1 MTSSRLFVTAAATA
15 LAAAVSMPAPAAALP
30 RGGPQVMQGHMRH
43 VDGHQPVR
51 DSRGRMLYTVL
62 MKDPAV
68 ALYHGAVEAV
78 DGFQPLFGVPGA
90 DGKLNLRTPAAK
102 AYARHLASEQ
112 DRLLATMRASGMAV
126 QVVSSYQYALNGFS
140 AWMTQSTAKRVA
152 HMQGV
157 ESVHMVVRR
166 KPMADRSLDLIGA
179 PEVWFNDP
187 SASHDR
193 LFAGDFDGGEP
204 GNRGAGVVVA
214 DLDTGINFPNHAYDD
229 DGITNPLGDGN
240 FLGWCNN
247 GYATDKG
254 QTAADP
260 CNNKI
265 IGSYDFV
272 YPVLSDPGAVG
283 EYAGAMDEGDH
294 GSHTSSTAA
303 GSRRAATFMGNR
315 LTLSGVAPEANIIM
329 YDVCAPE
336 PANCPTVSTS
346 AAVEQAIKDGVVDVL
361 NYSIG
366 GGGMP
371 WDYPTAKAF
380 LSATESGIFVAAAAG
395 NSGPGPGTTGHL
407 GPWVTTVAATT
418 TDRLGFDWT
427 MSLPGG
433 SVTMLL
439 GSLGTS
445 PASSTTPAGT
455 ELTLSPDFATASD
468 GCGTSNPYSSNYFQ
482 GDIALLKR
490 GSCSFS
496 TKAAHAVAS
505 GAVMVI
511 IANNAGGDAGLAP
524 AGTPKA
530 TVPVFGITQDDGQAL
545 EQLLSTSGGAVAA
558 NLIYPAVPYSF
569 TADAVV
575 GFSSRGPGHV
585 NLLKPEVAAPGVQ
598 ILSAFGGGPNGDPEA
613 LGLLSGTSMA
623 APHVTGAAAL
633 MTAAHP
639 HWSPMQ
645 IKSALM
651 LTAKPANQLL
661 AISGIV
667 TTATPLDAGA
677 GRIRVDQ
684 AVKSGLVMDESG
696 FRMWNANPAKGGDP
710 SQLNLASIYQNNC
723 IIECSLERT
732 VASTLAGD
740 QTWDIATSGLDAP
753 LTVSLSSPSLTL
765 SGPGDRSSFEVTVD
779 ASAAQDADV
788 GFHYG
793 TLTLTNSG
801 NPGTPVLHMPIAIK
815 VPPAIINTD
824 AAQLSF
830 TATAGG
836 TATTDLKIT
845 NVGGVP
851 LNWSADTAT
860 TDAAFTLIDNAPTPS
875 GYIGSEFS
883 VPAPNF
889 STYQAEDFISP
900 GVPVTVKAL
909 TARGFVYNG
918 PSLPASATSMTFVI
932 YADASGVPAGLPTD
946 AGATPVYQCT
956 LQMADVGANNGLS
969 FIDAGSVRLN
979 LATAASFESSCAVP
993 TLNPGQRY
1001 WLSVYAT
1008 MPNGW
1013 NGGAGT
1019 AWIPFI
1025 ASEGSGL
1032 EPTMLTPGRGVT
1044 AWAPISAVFSLPS
1057 PEKGL
1062 AVAVDAGVACGASWL
1077 SVTAPAGGAG
1087 TVTAGG
1093 GTSTVTYSVDASG
1106 FAAGST
1112 HQAFACI
1119 SSNAANDPMTVIPVT
1134 VTVN

>member
-1 MTSSRLFVTAAATA
+1 MTKSRLLSTAIATA
-15 LAAAVSMPAPAAALP
+15 LAAAVSVPVLATAATTS
-30 RGGPQVMQGHMRH
+30 QGAQPLLQSHMRYAE
-43 VDGHQPVR
+43 GHQPMR
-51 DSRGRMLYTVL
+51 DSRGRILYTVL

-68 ALYHGAVEAV
+68 ALYHGPVTAV
-78 DGFQPLFGVPGA
+78 DGFQVLSAEPGP
-90 DGKLNLRTPAAK
+90 DGKLNLDSSAAK
-102 AYARHLASEQ
+102 AYAAHLASEQ
-112 DRLLATMRASGMAV
+112 DRLLARMRASGMAS
-126 QVVSSYQYALNGFS
+126 QVVNSYQYALNGFS

-152 HMQGV
+152 QMQGV

-187 SASHDR
+187 NASHDR

-229 DGITNPLGDGN
+229 EGITNPLGDGN

-247 GYATDKG
+247 GYATAKG
-254 QTAADP
+254 QTQADP

-329 YDVCAPE
+329 YDVCAPR

-371 WDYPTAKAF
+371 WDYPTAQAF
-380 LSATESGIFVAAAAG
+380 LSATESGIFVAASAG

-427 MSLPGG
+427 MSLPSG

-445 PASSTTPAGT
+445 PTSTTTPAGT

-468 GCGTSNPYSSNYFQ
+468 GCGTSNPYPASYFQ
-482 GDIALLKR
+482 DDIALLKR
-490 GSCSFS
+490 GSCAFS

-505 GAVMVI
+505 GAVMVV
-511 IANNAGGDAGLAP
+511 IANNAGGNAGLAP

-530 TVPVFGITQDDGQAL
+530 TVPVFGITQDAGQTL

-558 NLIYPAVPYSF
+558 SLIYPAVPYSF
-569 TADAVV
+569 VADVVV

-598 ILSAFGGGPNGDPEA
+598 ILSAFGGGPNGDPDA
-613 LGLLSGTSMA
+613 LGLMSGTSMA

-633 MTAAHP
+633 VTAAHP

-651 LTAKPANQLL
+651 LTAKPANQSL
-661 AISGIV
+661 ALPSF

-696 FRMWNANPAKGGDP
+696 FRMWHANPATDGDP

-740 QTWDIATSGLDAP
+740 QTWDIAASGITAP

-765 SGPGDRSSFEVTVD
+765 SGPSDRSSFTVTVD
-779 ASAAQDADV
+779 SSAAQDADV

-801 NPGTPVLHMPIAIK
+801 NPDTPMLHMPIAIR
-815 VPPAIINTD
+815 VPPAIIQTD
-824 AAQLSF
+824 TAQLSF

-836 TATTDLKIT
+836 TATTDLTIT

-851 LNWSADTAT
+851 LNWSADSTTVGAT
-860 TDAAFTLIDNAPTPS
+860 YNLVDNPATNS
-875 GYIGSEFS
+875 GYVGSEFT
-883 VPAPNF
+883 PASF
-889 STYQAEDFISP
+889 STYQADDFMSA
-900 GVPVTVKAL
+900 GAPVSVKTL
-909 TARGFVYNG
+909 TARGFVYQG
-918 PSLPASATSMTFVI
+918 DSLPASAASMTFLI
-932 YADASGVPAGLPTD
+932 YADASGLPDGTPD
-946 AGATPVYQCT
+946 GGGAAPVYQCT
-956 LQMADVGANNGLS
+956 VSTSGAPGNGLRFVGPS
-969 FIDAGSVRLN
+969 DSVSLD
-979 LATAASFESSCAVP
+979 LATAASFDPACVVP
-993 TLNPGQRY
+993 TLDPDQRY
-1001 WLSVYAT
+1001 WLSVYAS
-1008 MPNGW
+1008 MP
-1013 NGGAGT
+1013 GAWPGP
-1019 AWIPFI
+1019 AWVPFK
-1025 ASEGSGL
+1025 ASGATGIGPVL
-1032 EPTMLTPGRGVT
+1032 FAPTRGAAVWTPMSVALGDF
-1044 AWAPISAVFSLPS
+1044 AP
-1057 PEKGL
+1057 GL
-1062 AVAVDAGVACGASWL
+1062 AIAVDAGVTCGANWL
-1077 SVTAPAGGAG
+1077 SLTAPAGGAG

-1093 GTSTVTYSVDASG
+1093 GTSTVTYSVDATG

-1134 VTVN
+1134 VTVD